1 MKNIRNFCIIAHI
14 DHGKSTL
21 ADRLLELTSTVQK
34 REMQNQLL
42 DTMDLERERG
52 ITIKLCPVRMQW
64 KGHTLNLIDTPG
76 HVDFTYEVSRSLAAC
91 EGAIL
96 VVDASQGIEAQTLA
110 NVYLALEQNL
120 EIIPVLNKIDL
131 PAADPEA
138 RAKEMETILG
148 IKPEEIICISA
159 KTGQNVEQVLDR
171 VIAKVPAPRIP
182 KELLEKNIT
191 SEQVGNLET
200 KALVFDSAYD
210 SYRGVVSYVRVFQGS
225 LKKGDA
231 AYFLSTQKRIDITEV
246 GFFRPK
252 FSPDSE
258 IKSGEVGYVVTGLK
272 KVGEAQVGDTLWKPG
287 SDNQDITKAHVL
299 PGYKKVTPFVFAS
312 IFTVEADDY
321 NDLRDS
327 LEKLSLNDS
336 ALVYTPERSTAL
348 GFGFRCG
355 FLGLLH
361 MEIVQERLEREYNL
375 NLIITAPS
383 VSYKVIMSN
392 THEVIDISNPA
403 DLPPMETI
411 DEIQEPWAKVE
422 LMTPSD
428 YIGDLIELCSKR
440 RGAYKNMSY
449 IDEKRVI
456 ISFEMPLSSII
467 VDFYDVIKSVTS
479 GYVSMSYEFI
489 EYRSGDLVKMDILVA
504 GDIVGPLSQIIHRSE
519 AHDAGGAVCRKLKE
533 IIPRKQFVIA
543 LQAAI
548 GGKIIAR
555 ETISAMRKDV
565 TGYLYGGDVSRKKKL
580 LEKQKKGKKRMKS
593 MGKIDLP
600 QEAFLAVLK
609 KD

>member
-21 ADRLLELTSTVQK
+21 ADRLLEITKTVQM

-64 KGHTLNLIDTPG
+64 KGHILNLIDTPG

-110 NVYLALEQNL
+110 NVYLAMEQNL

-138 RAKEMETILG
+138 RAREMETILG
-148 IKPEEIICISA
+148 IKKEDIICISA
-159 KTGQNVEQVLDR
+159 KTGKNVEEVLDR
-171 VIAKVPAPRIP
+171 VIARVPSPRIP
-182 KELLEKNIT
+182 QELADKNI
-191 SEQVGNLET
+191 NLDQIDQMET

-210 SYRGVVSYVRVFQGS
+210 IYRGVVSYVRVFQGS
-225 LKKGDA
+225 LKRGDA
-231 AYFLSTQKRIDITEV
+231 AFFLSTQKRIDITEV

-252 FSPDSE
+252 FSTADE
-258 IKSGEVGYVVTGLK
+258 IKAGEVGYVVTALK
-272 KVGEAQVGDTLWKPG
+272 KVGEAQVGDTLWKSG
-287 SDNQDITKAHVL
+287 MDNQDINKAHIL

-383 VSYKVIMSN
+383 VSYKVVMAN
-392 THEVIDISNPA
+392 TFEVVDISNPS
-403 DLPPMETI
+403 DLPITEMIE
-411 DEIQEPWAKVE
+411 EIHEPWAKVE
-422 LMTPSD
+422 LMTPTE
-428 YIGDLIELCSKR
+428 YIGALIELCSKR
-440 RGAYKNMSY
+440 RGTYKNMTY
-449 IDEKRVI
+449 VDEKRVI
-456 ISFEMPLSSII
+456 ISFEMPMSAII
-467 VDFYDVIKSVTS
+467 VDFYDVIKSITS
-479 GYVSMSYEFI
+479 GYVSMSYEFM
-489 EYRSGDLVKMDILVA
+489 EFRAGDLVKMDIMVA
-504 GDIVGPLSQIIHRSE
+504 GEVVGPLSQIIHRSE
-519 AHDAGGAVCRKLKE
+519 AQEAGGAICRKLKD
-533 IIPRKQFVIA
+533 IIPKKQFVIA
-543 LQAAI
+543 IQAAI

-555 ETISAMRKDV
+555 ESISAMRKDV

>member
-21 ADRLLELTSTVQK
+21 ADRLLEITATVQK

-64 KGHTLNLIDTPG
+64 KGHILNLIDTPG

-138 RAKEMETILG
+138 RAKEMENILG
-148 IKPEEIICISA
+148 IKKEDIICISA
-159 KTGQNVEQVLDR
+159 KTGKNVEEVLDR
-171 VIAKVPAPRIP
+171 VIARVPSPRIP
-182 KELLEKNIT
+182 KELEEKNI
-191 SEQVGNLET
+191 NLDQIDKAET

-210 SYRGVVSYVRVFQGS
+210 IYRGVVSYVRVFQGS

-252 FSPDSE
+252 FSTADE
-258 IKSGEVGYVVTGLK
+258 IKAGEVGYVVTALK
-272 KVGEAQVGDTLWKPG
+272 KVGDAQVGDTLWKSG
-287 SDNQDITKAHVL
+287 SDNQDIAKAHIL
-299 PGYKKVTPFVFAS
+299 PGYKKVTPFVYAS

-336 ALVYTPERSTAL
+336 SLAYTPERSTAL

-383 VSYKVIMSN
+383 VSYKVVMSN
-392 THEVIDISNPA
+392 THEVVDISNPS
-403 DLPPMETI
+403 DLPKIEMIE
-411 DEIQEPWAKVE
+411 EIHEPWAKVE
-422 LMTPSD
+422 LMTPSE
-428 YIGDLIELCSKR
+428 YIGALIELCSKR
-440 RGAYKNMSY
+440 RGSYKNMSY
-449 IDEKRVI
+449 VDEKRVI
-456 ISFEMPLSSII
+456 ISFEMPMSAII
-467 VDFYDVIKSVTS
+467 VDFYDVIKSITS
-479 GYVSMSYEFI
+479 GYVSMSYEFL
-489 EYRSGDLVKMDILVA
+489 EFRPGDLVKMDIMVA
-504 GDIVGPLSQIIHRSE
+504 GEVVGPLSQIIHRTE
-519 AHDAGGAVCRKLKE
+519 AQEAGGSICRKLKD
-533 IIPRKQFVIA
+533 IIPKKQFVIA
-543 LQAAI
+543 IQAAI

-555 ETISAMRKDV
+555 ESISAMRKDV

>member
-21 ADRLLELTSTVQK
+21 ADRLLEITGTIQK

-138 RAKEMETILG
+138 RAREMEAILG
-148 IKPEEIICISA
+148 IKKEDIICISA
-159 KTGQNVEQVLDR
+159 KTGINVEQVLDR
-171 VIAKVPAPRIP
+171 VIEKIPAPRIP
-182 KELLEKNIT
+182 QELAEKNMTMEEIPH
-191 SEQVGNLET
+191 LET
-200 KALVFDSAYD
+200 KGLVFDSAYD
-210 SYRGVVSYVRVFQGS
+210 SYRGVVSYVRVYQGS
-225 LKKGDA
+225 LKKGDTA
-231 AYFLSTQKRIDITEV
+231 FFLSTQKRIDITEV

-252 FSPDSE
+252 FSPADE
-258 IKSGEVGYVVTGLK
+258 IKAGEVGYVVTGLK

-287 SDNQDITKAHVL
+287 KDNQDITKAKIL
-299 PGYKKVTPFVFAS
+299 PGYKRVTPFVFAS

-336 ALVYTPERSTAL
+336 ALVYTPERSSAL

-383 VSYKVIMSN
+383 VSYKVVMAN
-392 THEVIDISNPA
+392 THEVIDISNPS

-422 LMTPSD
+422 LMTPSN

-440 RGAYKNMSY
+440 RGIYKNMSY
-449 IDEKRVI
+449 VDEKRVI

-479 GYVSMSYEFI
+479 GYVSMSYEFM
-489 EYRSGDLVKMDILVA
+489 EYRPGDLVKMDILVA

-519 AHDAGGAVCRKLKE
+519 AHDAGGAICRKLKD
-533 IIPRKQFVIA
+533 IIPKKQFVIA